1 MLRAKGKLA
10 EQIAEGADRFLQET
24 KQLSHALRVHSP
36 LPPLFLSLTTS
47 KAKALR
53 RVGEQMREGEC
64 AGKGNG
70 EAGKQ
75 IANIPGMPE
84 EMKKEGKFERK
95 QADRQGG

>member
-1 MLRAKGKLA
+1 
-10 EQIAEGADRFLQET
+10 
-24 KQLSHALRVHSP
+24 
-36 LPPLFLSLTTS
+36 
-47 KAKALR
+47 
-53 RVGEQMREGEC
+53 MREGEC
-64 AGKGNG
+64 AGKGNW